1 MTTRCH
7 SVRSR
12 RSPEVRSRQL
22 SEVARF
28 RLAMRVPSL
37 VERISGSRPR
47 LPTRMTL
54 LTLPA
59 MGSLSNP
66 FGSCRFAVYGRGPH
80 LIKPG
85 GCSYFILIPAIHRLA
100 GRIPIAAAPGR
111 TPSYREG
118 HKGCAKDAKASER
131 LSRRRDVCVAIETFA
146 LTDCFSCELGSS
158 GGASRKAGRGAV
170 RSEHAVDPH
179 PRRAGT

>member
-47 LPTRMTL
+47 LPTRITL

-59 MGSLSNP
+59 MGSLS
-66 FGSCRFAVYGRGPH
+66 CEFAGHWVRTH

-85 GCSYFILIPAIHRLA
+85 GCSYFILIPAIHRVSTHLTL
-100 GRIPIAAAPGR
+100 APGR
-111 TPSYREG
+111 PGE
-118 HKGCAKDAKASER
+118 DN
-131 LSRRRDVCVAIETFA
+131 A
-146 LTDCFSCELGSS
+146 LTRRTQRDTPRTRSGFGS
-158 GGASRKAGRGAV
+158 AGLVHNEAARQ
-170 RSEHAVDPH
+170 
-179 PRRAGT
+179 

>member
-12 RSPEVRSRQL
+12 RSPETRSRQL

-59 MGSLSNP
+59 MGSLS
-66 FGSCRFAVYGRGPH
+66 CRFAVYAPGAH

-85 GCSYFILIPAIHRLA
+85 GCSYFILIPAIHSLGTVSVWAAWA
-100 GRIPIAAAPGR
+100 GCVLRDGSAA
-111 TPSYREG
+111 
-118 HKGCAKDAKASER
+118 
-131 LSRRRDVCVAIETFA
+131 VAA
-146 LTDCFSCELGSS
+146 
-158 GGASRKAGRGAV
+158 
-170 RSEHAVDPH
+170 DP
-179 PRRAGT
+179 PQDDGYC